1 MEPTM
6 PSESAKMS
14 TAAEAKFRINAPN
27 SQPRA
32 VKVIALDKGSEAVAK
47 RLAAGQWNRASFF
60 GGSAFRKGQ
69 TVDDAWLADLAG
81 KPTTLAA
88 ELANADLVVL
98 IATAGEN
105 ADAAAVIGDACKAKR
120 VVTSALIVGSEQR
133 SDAALAQTLARLRPN
148 ALMVVI
154 AADDDYIAD
163 MLTALRA

>member
-1 MEPTM
+1 M

-32 VKVIALDKGSEAVAK
+32 VKVIALDKGSETVAK
-47 RLAAGQWNRASFF
+47 RLAAGQWNRASFL
-60 GGSAFRKGQ
+60 SAAAYAKGKG
-69 TVDDAWLADLAG
+69 DGDGWLTDLAG
-81 KPTTLAA
+81 RPTSLAT
-88 ELANADLVVL
+88 EIDGADLVVL

-105 ADAAAVIGDACKAKR
+105 ADAAAVIGDACKARR